1 MLRPVVGESL
11 AHLGES
17 SRAGLEGK
25 VRSRER
31 REEKSRR
38 GLCQEARLLRSLAFS
53 HEGRGRR
60 SARFNREI
68 MWSDCP
74 PGGTLLT
81 IAQGNHVGTSL
92 GCLSG
97 FHPIFSIPD

>member
-74 PGGTLLT
+74 PV
-81 IAQGNHVGTSL
+81 APCWV
-92 GCLSG
+92 
-97 FHPIFSIPD
+97 